1 MSKDL
6 SNYRK
11 SYLLGELI
19 ESALPEDPL
28 ELFSD
33 WFSNVEKIGKEIE
46 PNAMSLAAI
55 NSENLPISR
64 IVLLKKFDVEGFVF
78 YTNYNSRK
86 GKSISVNPA
95 VCLSFFWSSV
105 EQQVIINGVA
115 SKISGKESDIYF
127 NSSFDK
133 INLSGSYALGGNAVY
148 QDSKIRITN
157 FFSKIGENY
166 NPEVGFLRRKNVL
179 FYSPSFRYLFYPK
192 SGKINSHGPE
202 IDYEFYNH
210 PEYGDTDRQFE
221 LDYTLNFIN
230 NSRFNLRYQKE
241 YTYLLYDFFSS
252 VN

>member
-11 SYLLGELI
+11 SYLLGELT

-33 WFSNVEKIGKEIE
+33 WFTNVEKTGKEIE

-115 SKISGKESDIYF
+115 SKISGKESDTYF
-127 NSSFDK
+127 NSRPAGSQLGAIISNQSETIPSRKFLENKMEKLKLSSKKLQRPKNWGGYIVKPLSIEFWQGRNNRLHDRILYERS
-133 INLSGSYALGGNAVY
+133 INGWS
-148 QDSKIRITN
+148 
-157 FFSKIGENY
+157 
-166 NPEVGFLRRKNVL
+166 LRRL
-179 FYSPSFRYLFYPK
+179 SP
-192 SGKINSHGPE
+192 
-202 IDYEFYNH
+202 
-210 PEYGDTDRQFE
+210 
-221 LDYTLNFIN
+221 
-230 NSRFNLRYQKE
+230 
-241 YTYLLYDFFSS
+241 
-252 VN
+252 